1 MTKNLHLW
9 VIPLLPLIGTAING
23 LLGRRFKNA
32 MVSAVAL
39 LFTAASFGWAVWAV
53 WTVWPGSGI
62 ALPHIETIATWITAG
77 SFSAPFGFYLDQ
89 LSIVM
94 VLVVT
99 GVGFLIHIYSV
110 GYMAHEGGYYRFFAY
125 LNLFMFFM
133 LTLVLANNYLLMF
146 VGWEGVGLASYLL
159 IGFFFLKDSA
169 ADAGKKAFIVNRIGD
184 MAFLIG
190 MFLLIQHFGTLDFGG
205 KAGVFAQVS
214 KFAPEAGWGWITI
227 TALCLM
233 FGATGK
239 SAQVPLYV
247 WLPDAMEGPTP
258 VSALIHAATM
268 VTAGIYMIARSHAI
282 FNLAPHA
289 LQIVA
294 IIVFITAIFAAT
306 MGMAQ
311 TDIKRVLAY
320 STVSQLGYMFLAC
333 GVAAYSAGI
342 FHLMTHAFFKALLF
356 LGAGS
361 VIHAVGGEQDM
372 RRMGGLWRKIPWTF
386 GVVTIATIAI
396 AGIPPFAGFFS
407 KDEILGAVFHSP
419 YGGPVIWGIGVLTA
433 GLTSFY
439 MFRLLFMT
447 FFGDLKLGS
456 VDIGEEAHAAHAPA
470 QAAHG
475 SASHSHGHAD
485 DQSHGHGGVHESP
498 WVMLA
503 PLVVLAALSFV
514 GGWVGVPQFMGG
526 HNEIEHFL
534 APVMQSGPSVSGE
547 AVSDKDATTSHAGE
561 ATPEKSSEEWL
572 LAGTSIVAAFVGL
585 FFAYLLYYKRPELP
599 DRITSKMHGIYMM
612 VLHKYYV
619 DEGYGAIFIKPLL
632 ALSTVVLWRGV
643 DQGVIDGLVN
653 GAGAASRGVGHEL
666 RQMQS
671 GNIRS
676 YAAWVALGGAAIVA
690 YMIWLGVTR

>member
-1 MTKNLHLW
+1 MTKNLYLW
-9 VIPLLPLIGTAING
+9 VIPVLPLIGAAING
-23 LLGRRFKNA
+23 LFGRRFKNA
-32 MVSAVAL
+32 MVSAIAL
-39 LFTAASFGWAVWAV
+39 LFTATSFGWAVWAV
-53 WTVWPGSGI
+53 WSVWPGPGV
-62 ALPHIETIATWITAG
+62 ALPHIETLGPWITAG
-77 SFSAPFGFYLDQ
+77 TFSAPFGFYLDQ
-89 LSIVM
+89 LSMIM

-110 GYMAHEGGYYRFFAY
+110 GYMAHEGGYYRFFSY

-169 ADAGKKAFIVNRIGD
+169 ANAGKKAFIVNRIGD
-184 MAFLIG
+184 FGFLIG
-190 MFLLIQHFGTLDFGG
+190 MFLIIQKFGSLNYDAVFG
-205 KAGVFAQVS
+205 KIAAGH
-214 KFAPEAGWGWITI
+214 FAPEAGWGFFTI
-227 TALCLM
+227 TALCLL

-268 VTAGIYMIARSHAI
+268 VTAGVYMLARSHAI

-289 LQIVA
+289 LEIVA
-294 IIVFITAIFAAT
+294 IIGCVTAIFAAT
-306 MGMAQ
+306 MGLAQ

-320 STVSQLGYMFLAC
+320 STVSQLGYMVLAC
-333 GVAAYSAGI
+333 GVAAYAAGI

-372 RRMGGLWRKIPWTF
+372 RRMGGLRKLIPVTF
-386 GVVTIATIAI
+386 WVVTIATIAI

-419 YGGPVIWGIGVLTA
+419 YGGPVIWAIGVLTA
-433 GLTSFY
+433 ALTSFY
-439 MFRLLFMT
+439 MFRLWFMT
-447 FFGDLKLGS
+447 FFGELKLGS
-456 VDIGEEAHAAHAPA
+456 VDLGEEAHSAHAPA

-475 SASHSHGHAD
+475 AASQSHGHAD
-485 DQSHGHGGVHESP
+485 DESHGHGGVHESP
-498 WVMLA
+498 WIMLA
-503 PLVVLAALSFV
+503 PLVILAVLSFV

-526 HNEIEHFL
+526 HNEVEHFL
-534 APVMQSGPSVSGE
+534 APVMQSGPSVAGE

-561 ATPEKSSEEWL
+561 ATPENTGEEWA
-572 LAGTSIVAAFVGL
+572 LAGTSVAAALIGF
-585 FFAYLLYYKRPELP
+585 FFAWLLYYKRPELP
-599 DRITSKMHGIYMM
+599 DRITAKIHGIYTM
-612 VLHKYYV
+612 VLHKYYI
-619 DEGYGAIFIKPLL
+619 DEGYGAIFVKPLL

-653 GAGAASRGVGHEL
+653 GAGSASQGVGGEL
-666 RQMQS
+666 RRMQS

-676 YAAWVALGGAAIVA
+676 YAAWVAIGAAAILV
-690 YMIWLGVTR
+690 YMIWLGVSR

>member
-1 MTKNLHLW
+1 MTENLHLW
-9 VIPLLPLIGTAING
+9 AIPLLPLAGAAING
-23 LLGRRFKNA
+23 LLGRHFKNA
-32 MVSAVAL
+32 VVSTVAL
-39 LFTAASFGWAVWAV
+39 FFTAMSFGWAAWAV
-53 WTVWPGSGI
+53 KSAWPGGNI
-62 ALPHIETIATWITAG
+62 ALPHTETVGTWIWAG
-77 SFSAPFGFYLDQ
+77 KFTVPFGFYLDQ
-89 LSIVM
+89 LSMIM

-184 MAFLIG
+184 FAFLIG
-190 MFLLIQHFGTLDFGG
+190 MFLIIQHWGSLNYDVVFN
-205 KAGVFAQVS
+205 GVSQLS
-214 KFAPEAGWGWITI
+214 PEAGWGLLTAI
-227 TALCLM
+227 ALCLM
-233 FGATGK
+233 FGAAGK

-268 VTAGIYMIARSHAI
+268 VTAGIYMIARSNAI
-282 FNLAPHA
+282 FSRAPHA
-289 LQIVA
+289 LEVVA
-294 IIVFITAIFAAT
+294 IIGCLTAIFAAT

-333 GVAAYSAGI
+333 GVAAYSAAI

-372 RRMGGLWRKIPWTF
+372 RRMGGLRKLIPRTF
-386 GVVTIATIAI
+386 WVVTIATIAI

-407 KDEILGAVFHSP
+407 KDEILGQVFASPHGGKILWAV
-419 YGGPVIWGIGVLTA
+419 GLLTA

-439 MFRLLFMT
+439 MFRLWFMT
-447 FFGDLKLGS
+447 FFGELKLGS
-456 VDIGEEAHAAHAPA
+456 VDVGEEAHKASAPAHAAHDA
-470 QAAHG
+470 
-475 SASHSHGHAD
+475 ASHAHGHAD

-498 WVMLA
+498 WIMIA
-503 PLVVLAALSFV
+503 PLMVLALFSIV
-514 GGWVGVPQFMGG
+514 GGWVGVPASMGG
-526 HNEIEHFL
+526 HNEIGNFL
-534 APVMQSGPSVSGE
+534 SPVMHASTTAKIVAVERGSE
-547 AVSDKDATTSHAGE
+547 AAGHQTE
-561 ATPEKSSEEWL
+561 EPKENSSEEL
-572 LAGTSIVAAFVGL
+572 MLAGTSVLVALIGFY
-585 FFAYLLYYKRPELP
+585 FAWLLYYKRPELP
-599 DRITSKMHGIYMM
+599 DRITAKIHGIYLL

-619 DEGYGAIFIKPLL
+619 DEGYGQLIVKPLL
-632 ALSTVVLWRGV
+632 ALSTVVFWRGV

-653 GAGAASRGVGHEL
+653 GAGSASKGIGGEL
-666 RQMQS
+666 RRIQS

-676 YAAWVALGGAAIVA
+676 YAAWVAIGGAAVIA
-690 YMIWLGVTR
+690 YMIWIGVAK

>member
-9 VIPLLPLIGTAING
+9 AIPLLPLVGAAING

-32 MVSAVAL
+32 MVSAIAL
-39 LFTAASFGWAVWAV
+39 LFTAASFAWAAWAVWSA
-53 WTVWPGSGI
+53 WPGSGI
-62 ALPHIETIATWITAG
+62 ALPHIETLGTWITAG

-89 LSIVM
+89 LSMIM

-184 MAFLIG
+184 FAFLIG
-190 MFLLIQHFGTLDFGG
+190 MFLIIQHFGTLNYD
-205 KAGVFAQVS
+205 GVFGKIAEGHL
-214 KFAPEAGWGWITI
+214 APEAGLGLFTAI
-227 TALCLM
+227 ALCLM

-289 LQIVA
+289 LEIVA
-294 IIVFITAIFAAT
+294 IIGCLTAIFTAT
-306 MGMAQ
+306 MGLAQ

-320 STVSQLGYMFLAC
+320 STVSQLGYMVMAC
-333 GVAAYSAGI
+333 GVAAYTAGI

-372 RRMGGLWRKIPWTF
+372 RRMGGLRKKIPVTF
-386 GVVTIATIAI
+386 WVVTAATFAI
-396 AGIPPFAGFFS
+396 AGFPPLAGFVS
-407 KDEILGAVFHSP
+407 KDQILGEAFASP
-419 YGGPVIWGIGVLTA
+419 HGGKILWAIGVITA

-439 MFRLLFMT
+439 MFRLWFMT
-447 FFGDLKLGS
+447 FFGEYKPDADLG
-456 VDIGEEAHAAHAPA
+456 DAHLIQAAPA
-470 QAAHG
+470 PHG
-475 SASHSHGHAD
+475 STSHDDSHAD
-485 DQSHGHGGVHESP
+485 VDHGHGHGGVHESP
-498 WVMLA
+498 WIMLA
-503 PLVVLAALSFV
+503 PLVILAVLSIGGGLV
-514 GGWVGVPQFMGG
+514 GWPQFLGG
-526 HNEIEHFL
+526 SNHFEHFL
-534 APVMQSGPSVSGE
+534 APVMKPPTTGGEGVLTSTLVVRVLEDAVPEKKSESGE
-547 AVSDKDATTSHAGE
+547 LV
-561 ATPEKSSEEWL
+561 
-572 LAGTSIVAAFVGL
+572 LAGISVAAASLGL
-585 FFAYLLYYKRPELP
+585 FFALLLYFKKRDLP
-599 DRITSKMHGIYMM
+599 DLITSKIQGLYLT

-619 DEGYGAIFIKPLL
+619 DEGYGLLIVKPLL
-632 ALSTVVLWRGV
+632 ALSTVVFWRGV
-643 DQGVIDGLVN
+643 DQGVIDGMVN
-653 GAGAASRGVGHEL
+653 GAGSTSKGIGNQL
-666 RQMQS
+666 RKMQS

-676 YAAWVALGGAAIVA
+676 YAAWVAIGGAAVIA
-690 YMIWLGVTR
+690 YMVWLGVSK